1 MTLESFWNLLYSK
14 FVSLGVLEALLGVAP
29 DFARKSEWK
38 NAVLCGVGATGIWL
52 VIKVARKISPRI
64 DKLLDWI
71 FGNAEKFALD
81 LWGTLTSD
89 FETKY

>member
-1 MTLESFWNLLYSK
+1 M
-14 FVSLGVLEALLGVAP
+14 LGVAP

-38 NAVLCGVGATGIWL
+38 NAVLCGVGATVIWL
-52 VIKVARKISPRI
+52 VIKVARKLSPRI
-64 DKLLDWI
+64 DKLLDLI